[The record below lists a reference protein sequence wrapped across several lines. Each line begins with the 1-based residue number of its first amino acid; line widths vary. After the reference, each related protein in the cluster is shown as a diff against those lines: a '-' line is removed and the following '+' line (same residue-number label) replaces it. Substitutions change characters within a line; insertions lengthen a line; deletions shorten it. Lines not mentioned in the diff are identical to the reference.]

1 MADFALGMNAKLYQ
15 AAAVAD
21 PATLDPATM
30 SEMDNVTNV
39 NLSMEANEANTT
51 TRANQGW
58 ESTSP
63 TLRRATLEFEMVFK
77 TGDAQCQAIRN
88 AYLTNGT
95 VALAALTGLYSET
108 GNEGPIGNWSITN
121 FSRNEDLE
129 EAIKYN
135 VTAKLSTFGSWFEA
149 SAA

>member
-1 MADFALGMNAKLYQ
+1 MADFSLGMNAKLYQ
-15 AAAVAD
+15 AASTAD
-21 PATLDPATM
+21 PSTLDPATM
-30 SEMDNVTNV
+30 TEMDNVTNV

-51 TRANQGW
+51 TRANKGW

-77 TGDAQCQAIRN
+77 TGDVQCQAIRS
-88 AYLTNGT
+88 AYLSNGT
-95 VALAALTGLYSET
+95 VAFAALTGPHDES

-121 FSRNEDLE
+121 FTRNEDLE

-135 VTAKLSTFGSWFEA
+135 VTAKLSTFGSWHEVA
-149 SAA
+149 